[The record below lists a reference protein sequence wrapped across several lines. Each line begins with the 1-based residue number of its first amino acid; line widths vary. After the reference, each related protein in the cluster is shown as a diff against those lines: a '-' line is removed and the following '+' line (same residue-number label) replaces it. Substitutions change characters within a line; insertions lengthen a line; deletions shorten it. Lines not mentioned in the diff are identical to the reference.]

1 MGLYNEIK
9 DFFIFSKLRFIGL
22 RKEIKFLFLLSVL
35 SILIIEFDL
44 GLKTDNHFLNDIGKI
59 WLKLCYS
66 YFSAFIFYYLVVY
79 LPKERKRNSTYRYL
93 YNKLFSIDE
102 IVNYI
107 IITIFKE
114 IDPTISNLNN
124 DIKKVNIVEICKQ
137 INPNNPI
144 NIDLIEFSEFN
155 NHYEFFNFQTNKIK
169 LLISELLILNDI
181 LDENTLRSLT
191 NLNDN
196 ITTSFS
202 FDINI
207 PQNQDM
213 KYLSR
218 GLYELYFES
227 KEMVNNFTE
236 NYCPRYDYGYHKNER
251 KRNQKKE

>member
-1 MGLYNEIK
+1 MGLFKEIK
-9 DFFIFSKLRFIGL
+9 DFFIISKLRFIGL
-22 RKEIKFLFLLSVL
+22 RKEIKFLFLLSVF
-35 SILIIEFDL
+35 SILIIEFGL
-44 GLKTDNHFLNDIGKI
+44 GFKTDNHFLNDIGKI
-59 WLKLCYS
+59 WIKICYS

-79 LPKERKRNSTYRYL
+79 LPKERKRTSSYRYL
-93 YNKLFSIDE
+93 NNKLLSINL

-114 IDPTISNLNN
+114 IDPTISNLIN
-124 DIKKVNIVEICKQ
+124 DIKEENIKEICKQ
-137 INPNNPI
+137 INPNYSI
-144 NIDLIEFSEFN
+144 NINLIEFSEFN

-191 NLNDN
+191 NLNDT

-207 PQNQDM
+207 PPNQDM
-213 KYLSR
+213 EYLSL

-236 NYCPRYDYGYHKNER
+236 NYCLRYDYGYHKNER

>member
-1 MGLYNEIK
+1 MGIYNEIK

-22 RKEIKFLFLLSVL
+22 RKEIKFLFLLSVF

-44 GLKTDNHFLNDIGKI
+44 GLKTDNHILNDIGKI

-93 YNKLFSIDE
+93 NNKLFSIDE
-102 IVNYI
+102 IVKYI

-144 NIDLIEFSEFN
+144 NIKLVEDGEFN

-181 LDENTLRSLT
+181 
-191 NLNDN
+191 
-196 ITTSFS
+196 
-202 FDINI
+202 
-207 PQNQDM
+207 
-213 KYLSR
+213 
-218 GLYELYFES
+218 
-227 KEMVNNFTE
+227 
-236 NYCPRYDYGYHKNER
+236 
-251 KRNQKKE
+251 